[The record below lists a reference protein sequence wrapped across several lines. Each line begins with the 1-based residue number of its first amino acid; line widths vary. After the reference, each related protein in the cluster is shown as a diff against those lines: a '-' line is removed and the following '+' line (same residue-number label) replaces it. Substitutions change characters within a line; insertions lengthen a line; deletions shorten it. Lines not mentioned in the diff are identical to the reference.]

1 MPRWMDVDICCWLTF
16 IIRFV
21 REKVHPVV
29 RTEEQFLFLC
39 HLVGPFLQR
48 FNTDRP
54 RCVTDLTVELYELLE
69 QVDKNV
75 THMHYMDP
83 ICDLLY
89 PFVLTNF
96 WFNSVAIEYMLIII
110 DKSYICFS
118 GEFSVWAYLFSLK
131 NSVNLIIQRYITF
144 TLLSHCDWCHV

>member
-1 MPRWMDVDICCWLTF
+1 MV
-16 IIRFV
+16 
-21 REKVHPVV
+21 K
-29 RTEEQFLFLC
+29 TEEQFLFLC

-75 THMHYMDP
+75 THMQYMDP

-89 PFVLTNF
+89 PFRLINF
-96 WFNSVAIEYMLIII
+96 ELNL
-110 DKSYICFS
+110 
-118 GEFSVWAYLFSLK
+118 SLG
-131 NSVNLIIQRYITF
+131 SCSQQGCHG
-144 TLLSHCDWCHV
+144 TLRCC

>member
-1 MPRWMDVDICCWLTF
+1 MYVDVCCFLNC
-16 IIRFV
+16 IVRFV

-29 RTEEQFLFLC
+29 KTEEQFLFLC

-75 THMHYMDP
+75 AHMNYMDP

-89 PFVLTNF
+89 PFILTNF
-96 WFNSVAIEYMLIII
+96 QLIFVVLRYVYN
-110 DKSYICFS
+110 YITECS
-118 GEFSVWAYLFSLK
+118 EFSMPLLK
-131 NSVNLIIQRYITF
+131 GCSYDGNESGNVLCQNCIQC
-144 TLLSHCDWCHV
+144 LLSGKTFVNSENA